1 MCIRGLQILL
11 HVFVR
16 STRDCLFHTGEH
28 RTSLLDR
35 SCSRILWVSSSHK
48 GKGSPSQ
55 QTLCAGLCDLMSLYR
70 KPRHFGEK
78 RILVAAYLFGWALMS
93 RWKFTR
99 KTSKVCKRNAARVV
113 QWELLLRWY
122 HMEDGGCI
130 CWRRIAYIRF
140 SFGSSCSASC
150 LSFGARHGHS
160 SLWLNTRGAFQ
171 DGSGFVGWCRT
182 VFHNHI
188 VWRQRAERN
197 FKTKFLLP
205 RDSVR
210 L

>member
-99 KTSKVCKRNAARVV
+99 KTSKVCKRNAARVL
-113 QWELLLRWY
+113 QWEQILRWY
-122 HMEDGGCI
+122 HMEAAFAEEELPTLDFPLGPAVLLRAWVLEQGMDTV
-130 CWRRIAYIRF
+130 
-140 SFGSSCSASC
+140 
-150 LSFGARHGHS
+150 HS
-160 SLWLNTRGAFQ
+160 GWIRGAHFRMALVLW
-171 DGSGFVGWCRT
+171 DGVGLFFIITLCEGKELRGISRPSFFSQET
-182 VFHNHI
+182 
-188 VWRQRAERN
+188 Q
-197 FKTKFLLP
+197 
-205 RDSVR
+205 
-210 L
+210 